1 MDLDIDDGTGVITA
15 VHFIKNRIEKQNS
28 HNLPGTIK
36 YLENSSSHYNNQVAT
51 TDMTQISSLLKK
63 AKDVVMKSRSSFP
76 IGSCV
81 EAKGRIQQFQGR
93 PQLLAFSVR
102 VLQNPNEEME
112 RYLRLEYLKRKVY
125 SSNDILLPV

>member
-1 MDLDIDDGTGVITA
+1 
-15 VHFIKNRIEKQNS
+15 
-28 HNLPGTIK
+28 
-36 YLENSSSHYNNQVAT
+36 
-51 TDMTQISSLLKK
+51 MTQISSLLKK
-63 AKDVVMKSRSSFP
+63 VKNLVVKSRSSFP

-81 EAKGRIQQFQGR
+81 EAKGRIQHFQGR